1 MILVQQRGRLA
12 AAPGRPAGDVV
23 EVEVSGRVLSAR
35 LVSLGA
41 ATSQV
46 LAVDRHGRPGPVH
59 LSLPTLVDR
68 DDPARNPYLG
78 VTVGRWAN
86 RIAGAAFRL
95 DGRCVELVPNQG
107 RHQLHGGPVGFD
119 RHVWDLVDT
128 VDAGGD
134 GGEVTFRLV
143 SDDGDQGFPGRL
155 TVVATYRLA
164 GPVLAV
170 TYEAETTAPTV
181 VNLTHHGYWNLDGA
195 ATIAAHRVC
204 VAASRVLPVDADG
217 IPTGAP
223 VRVDGTP
230 FDLRRSKRLDAAMA
244 AAGGGFD
251 HCLELDGPAGS
262 IRPVAVL
269 HAPATGRWMLVRT
282 DQPGL
287 QLYTG
292 NGLGPPF
299 RPHAGVCLET
309 QRFPDA
315 PNRPELGDAVLRPGE
330 RYVSVTELTFGTGPA
345 PVPHTGAVPQSR
357 PGGGP

>member
-1 MILVQQRGRLA
+1 MIRLQRRGRVA
-12 AAPGRPAGDVV
+12 ATPGRPAGDVV
-23 EVEVSGRVLSAR
+23 EVEVSSPVLSAR

-41 ATSQV
+41 ATAQV
-46 LAVDRHGRPGPVH
+46 LAVDRQGRAGPVH

-68 DDPARNPYLG
+68 DDPGRNPYLG

-86 RIAGAAFRL
+86 RIAGAAFQL
-95 DGRCVELVPNQG
+95 DGRRVEVEPNEG
-107 RHQLHGGPVGFD
+107 PNHLHGGPAGFD
-119 RHVWDLVDT
+119 RRVWDLVRAT
-128 VDAGGD
+128 GTTD
-134 GGEVTFRLV
+134 GGVVTFRLV

-155 TVVATYRLA
+155 TVLATYRLA
-164 GPVLAV
+164 GPMLTV

-204 VAASRVLPVDADG
+204 VAASRVLPVGPDG

-223 VRVDGTP
+223 IPVDGTP
-230 FDLRRSKRLDAAMA
+230 FDLRRPTPLGAAMT

-251 HCLELDGPAGS
+251 HCLELDGLAGS
-262 IRPVAVL
+262 IRSAAVL

-292 NGLGPPF
+292 NGLRPPWW
-299 RPHAGVCLET
+299 PHAGVCLET

-315 PNRPELGDAVLRPGE
+315 PNRPELGNAVLRPGE
-330 RYVSVTELTFGTGPA
+330 RYLSVTELTFGTGPA
-345 PVPHTGAVPQSR
+345 PIPRGGPVPQSW
-357 PGGGP
+357 PGCGP